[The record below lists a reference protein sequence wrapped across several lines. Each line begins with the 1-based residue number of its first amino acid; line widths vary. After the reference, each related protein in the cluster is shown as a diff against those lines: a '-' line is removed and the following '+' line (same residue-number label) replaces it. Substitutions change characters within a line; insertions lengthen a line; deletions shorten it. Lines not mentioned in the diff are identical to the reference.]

1 MGAFLIQK
9 IRIHGGNVGGKNMAE
24 EFKIIESQEQFD
36 AAIKGRLERERIKYT
51 DQISELTQK
60 LEAQANESQK
70 QISELNQALTASKEE
85 KEAFNQTLAERDE
98 KIKQYELHSAKTQIA
113 HELGLSFEAVN
124 FLQGSNEE
132 EIRKSAESLKELV
145 GTKTAP
151 LAGEVL
157 ITDTK
162 KDAKDVALRS
172 MLHDLR
178 KE

>member
-1 MGAFLIQK
+1 
-9 IRIHGGNVGGKNMAE
+9 MAE
-24 EFKIIESQEQFD
+24 EFKIIESQEQLD
-36 AAIKGRLERERIKYT
+36 SIIKGRIERERVKYT
-51 DQISELTQK
+51 DQIAELTKK
-60 LEAQANESQK
+60 LETQASDAQK
-70 QISELNQALTASKEE
+70 QISELNQALNASKEE
-85 KEAFNQTLAERDE
+85 KESFNQTLAERDA
-98 KIKQYELHSAKTQIA
+98 KIKEYELHSAKTQIA

-124 FLQGSNEE
+124 FLQGSDED

-162 KDAKDVALRS
+162 KDAKDAALRS
-172 MLHDLR
+172 MLHDLK